1 MNRTS
6 SRKLSLNPLLQALL
20 KPSLKSLLKPLLI
33 CSLFVSSQW
42 LSGCATILSA
52 SSGSEQI
59 DEDPGTRTFGSY
71 IEDESIETKILA
83 NLYNADLGYKE
94 GNISVVSYNGIVLVA
109 GQIKSQQLLE
119 NASSIAQKVRA
130 VRKVHNELTV
140 AGPLSYMAGVNDGW
154 LTTKIKNQMLFTTD
168 FPSGRVK
175 VVTENG
181 TVYLMGLLTQK
192 EAADAVAITRL
203 IYGVQKIVKIVEYID

>member
-1 MNRTS
+1 MTRVKKTMNRTS
-6 SRKLSLNPLLQALL
+6 SRSQLLNLW
-20 KPSLKSLLKPLLI
+20 LI
-33 CSLFVSSQW
+33 CSLFFTSQW
-42 LSGCATILSA
+42 LSGCASILSA
-52 SSGSEQI
+52 SSGAEQV
-59 DEDPGTRTFGSY
+59 DEDPGTRTLGSY
-71 IEDESIETKILA
+71 IEDESIETKTLA
-83 NLYNADLGYKE
+83 NLYNADIGYKQ
-94 GNISVVSYNGIVLVA
+94 GNVSVVSYNGIVLIV
-109 GQIKSQQLLE
+109 GQVKSQPLLE
-119 NASSIAQKVRA
+119 GASSIAQKVRA

-140 AGPLSYMAGVNDGW
+140 AGPVSYMAGVNDSW

-192 EAADAVAITRL
+192 EANDAVAITRL

>member
-1 MNRTS
+1 MTKVKKTMNRTP
-6 SRKLSLNPLLQALL
+6 SRRLLLNLS
-20 KPSLKSLLKPLLI
+20 LI
-33 CSLFVSSQW
+33 CSLFFVSQW
-42 LSGCATILSA
+42 LSGCASILSA
-52 SSGSEQI
+52 SSGQEQI

-71 IEDESIETKILA
+71 IEDESIETKTLA
-83 NLYNADLGYKE
+83 NLYNADIGYKE
-94 GNISVVSYNGIVLVA
+94 GNITVVSYNGIVLIA
-109 GQIKSQQLLE
+109 GQLKSQQLLE
-119 NASSIAQKVRA
+119 NATSIAQKVRA

-140 AGPLSYMAGVNDGW
+140 AGPVSYMAGVNDAW

-168 FPSGRVK
+168 FPSGRTK

-192 EAADAVAITRL
+192 ETADAVAITRL